1 MIQKDEFEY
10 YNVIYSDKQHYELLQ
25 QIMQLQKKDF
35 IKIKEK
41 IVVLEDEY
49 SALVRIDSL
58 NSAIILHYNLS
69 SIIRLERTELLKSV
83 KLFYEQND
91 RVIELLGESKEEY
104 VSLLE
109 SYEVSTN
116 KSIESFF
123 N

>member
-1 MIQKDEFEY
+1 M
-10 YNVIYSDKQHYELLQ
+10 
-25 QIMQLQKKDF
+25 
-35 IKIKEK
+35 
-41 IVVLEDEY
+41 LEDEY